1 MGQQRPNGCA
11 GEGFVVPSGY
21 SYFTGPDGLNGGRRM
36 EQYFPMWDQL
46 TEAQQRT
53 LLESASRRSVKKGTV
68 LHNGGADCT
77 GLLLVCSGQLR
88 AYILSEEG
96 REITLYRLFEMDICL
111 FSASCMLHSIQFDIT
126 VEAERDT
133 EFWLIPTEV
142 YKRIMEQSA
151 PLANYTNEIM
161 ASRFSEVM
169 WLMEQIMWKSFDQRL
184 AAFLLEEAELEGSNQ
199 LKLTHEIIGNHLGSA
214 REVVTRMLRYFQ
226 SEGMVKLSR
235 GTVELVN
242 GEQLKRLARS

>member
-1 MGQQRPNGCA
+1 MDIA
-11 GEGFVVPSGY
+11 E
-21 SYFTGPDGLNGGRRM
+21 
-36 EQYFPMWDQL
+36 YFPMWDQL
-46 TEAQQRT
+46 AEEDR
-53 LLESASRRSVKKGTV
+53 EVISGSASYQTVQKGTV
-68 LHNGGADCT
+68 LHNGSADCT

-111 FSASCMLHSIQFDIT
+111 FSASCMMHSIQFEMTI
-126 VEAERDT
+126 EAEKET
-133 EFWLIPTEV
+133 SFWLVPTDV
-142 YKRIMEQSA
+142 YKRIMERSA

-169 WLMEQIMWKSFDQRL
+169 WLMEQVMWKSFDKRL
-184 AAFLLEEAELEGSNQ
+184 AAFLVEETALEGSGQ
-199 LKLTHEIIGNHLGSA
+199 LKITHETIANHMGSA

-235 GTVELVN
+235 GTVEVTDLHKL
-242 GEQLKRLARS
+242 ETLARS

>member
-1 MGQQRPNGCA
+1 
-11 GEGFVVPSGY
+11 
-21 SYFTGPDGLNGGRRM
+21 M
-36 EQYFPMWDQL
+36 ELAQYFPVWDQL
-46 TEAQQRT
+46 TPEQQKT
-53 LLESASRRSVKKGTV
+53 LSGAASRQSVKKGTI

-77 GLLLVCSGQLR
+77 GLLLVRSGQLR

-111 FSASCMLHSIQFDIT
+111 FSASCMMHSIQFDIT
-126 VEAERDT
+126 IEAERDT
-133 EFWLIPTEV
+133 DFWLIPTDV
-142 YKRIMEQSA
+142 YKQMMATSA

-184 AAFLLEEAELEGSNQ
+184 AAFLLEEARLEGSNQ
-199 LKLTHEIIGNHLGSA
+199 LKMTHELIGNHLGSA

-226 SEGMVKLSR
+226 NEGMVKLSR
-235 GTVELVN
+235 GTVEILN
-242 GEQLKRLARS
+242 PEKLSHLTQI